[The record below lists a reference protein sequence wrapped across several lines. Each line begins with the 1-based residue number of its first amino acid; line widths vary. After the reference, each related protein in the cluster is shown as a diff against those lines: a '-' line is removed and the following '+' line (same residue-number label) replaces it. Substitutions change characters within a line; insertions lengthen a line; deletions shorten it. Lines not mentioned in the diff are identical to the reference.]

1 MLKHS
6 FLSYL
11 GKKFS
16 FRGCGWSKRTFCWS
30 QEDEVWIDV
39 IVDLFVKLFGEDYL
53 NYTYSKDHGT
63 QVTEVSDPRRSFIY
77 DHDKWEESFETVCQ
91 ERAVSL
97 QARRSAS
104 LLKQLA
110 DTTVK
115 QPEAESNDL
124 DGVAPLQSQPLPCVS
139 NSDELK
145 TADVPVLHCSDA
157 VVEASSLPGTETRHS
172 SNDVEEVARSEVCSP
187 VAPLVP
193 RCRKKLAIKH
203 GLPLSISALFQIS
216 ATGIFQGPESAF
228 VDNLMDGSVVF
239 EGSKVI
245 DSRDLVALRGGRPT
259 SEENYLTNFVIES
272 YLDLIAKQGALQGSK
287 VECIGW
293 ECFEKAVGRQ
303 PAKDVLTRN
312 APLLQQDIVLVPCNS
327 ENSRHWF
334 LLALL
339 PKQFQILVLDS
350 TAGSFIKPTAKK
362 AITKMWMLLN
372 ELDATIDA
380 SHWKFIAN
388 KPTDIPQQQNDF
400 DCGVYVCMYARCL
413 ALQHLMPDHIPSGRK
428 IMILELHQGQL
439 HPYLQ

>member
-1 MLKHS
+1 M
-6 FLSYL
+6 
-11 GKKFS
+11 
-16 FRGCGWSKRTFCWS
+16 
-30 QEDEVWIDV
+30 
-39 IVDLFVKLFGEDYL
+39 
-53 NYTYSKDHGT
+53 
-63 QVTEVSDPRRSFIY
+63 SDPRKSFTY

-97 QARRSAS
+97 QARRSAN

-115 QPEAESNDL
+115 QPEVESNDL
-124 DGVAPLQSQPLPCVS
+124 DGVAPLQTEPVPCVL
-139 NSDELK
+139 NNEEPK
-145 TADVPVLHCSDA
+145 TADVPVLHCSDT
-157 VVEASSLPGTETRHS
+157 VVEASSLPSTETRHS
-172 SNDVEEVARSEVCSP
+172 SNDVEEVTKDEICSP
-187 VAPLVP
+187 VTPLP
-193 RCRKKLAIKH
+193 RCRKKLAIMH
-203 GLPLSISALFQIS
+203 GLPLNISALFQILAS
-216 ATGIFQGPESAF
+216 GMLQDPESAF
-228 VDNLMDGSVVF
+228 VDNLIDGSVAF
-239 EGSKVI
+239 AGNKVI
-245 DSRDLVALRGGRPT
+245 DSSDLVALRGGRPT
-259 SEENYLTNFVIES
+259 SEGNYLTNFVIES

-293 ECFEKAVGRQ
+293 ECFEKAVGRR

-327 ENSRHWF
+327 ENSQHWF

-350 TAGSFIKPTAKK
+350 MAGNFIKPTAKK

-372 ELDATIDA
+372 ELDSTADA

-388 KPTDIPQQQNDF
+388 KSTDLPQQQNDF

-413 ALQHLMPDHIPSGRK
+413 ALQHFMPDHIPSSRK

>member
-1 MLKHS
+1 
-6 FLSYL
+6 
-11 GKKFS
+11 
-16 FRGCGWSKRTFCWS
+16 
-30 QEDEVWIDV
+30 
-39 IVDLFVKLFGEDYL
+39 
-53 NYTYSKDHGT
+53 
-63 QVTEVSDPRRSFIY
+63 VSDPRKSFTY

-97 QARRSAS
+97 QAKRSAN

-115 QPEAESNDL
+115 HSEAESNDL
-124 DGVAPLQSQPLPCVS
+124 DGVAPLQTEPLSCVS
-139 NSDELK
+139 NNEESN
-145 TADVPVLHCSDA
+145 TADVPVLHCSDT
-157 VVEASSLPGTETRHS
+157 VVEASSLRGAETRHS
-172 SNDVEEVARSEVCSP
+172 SNDVEEVARSKICSP
-187 VAPLVP
+187 VAPLP
-193 RCRKKLAIKH
+193 RCRRKLAIKH
-203 GLPLSISALFQIS
+203 GLPLSISALFQTS
-216 ATGIFQGPESAF
+216 ASRIFQGPESAF
-228 VDNLMDGSVVF
+228 VDSLMDGSIAF
-239 EGSKVI
+239 EGNKVI

-327 ENSRHWF
+327 GNSRHWF

-350 TAGSFIKPTAKK
+350 TAGSFIKPTSQN
-362 AITKMWMLLN
+362 AIKKMWMLLN
-372 ELDATIDA
+372 ELDATLDA

-388 KPTDIPQQQNDF
+388 KPTDIPQQKNDF

-413 ALQHLMPDHIPSGRK
+413 ALQHVMPDHIPSGRK

>member
-11 GKKFS
+11 GKRFS

-30 QEDEVWIDV
+30 QDDQVWIDV

-53 NYTYSKDHGT
+53 NYAYSKDHGT
-63 QVTEVSDPRRSFIY
+63 QVTEVSDPRNSFTY

-97 QARRSAS
+97 QARRSAN

-115 QPEAESNDL
+115 QPEAESDNL
-124 DGVAPLQSQPLPCVS
+124 DGVAPLQTEPPPCVS
-139 NSDELK
+139 NNEELK
-145 TADVPVLHCSDA
+145 TADVPVLHCSDT

-172 SNDVEEVARSEVCSP
+172 SNDVEEVARIEICSP
-187 VAPLVP
+187 VAPLL
-193 RCRKKLAIKH
+193 RFRKKLAIKH
-203 GLPLSISALFQIS
+203 GLPPSISAQFQIS
-216 ATGIFQGPESAF
+216 ESGVFQGPESAF
-228 VDNLMDGSVVF
+228 VDSLMDGSVAF
-239 EGSKVI
+239 EGSKLI
-245 DSRDLVALRGGRPT
+245 DSRDLVALRGGMPT

-272 YLDLIAKQGALQGSK
+272 YFDLIAKQGALQGSK

-303 PAKDVLTRN
+303 PAKDALARN
-312 APLLQQDIVLVPCNS
+312 APLLQQDIVIVPCNS
-327 ENSRHWF
+327 ENSQHWF

-350 TAGSFIKPTAKK
+350 TAGNFIKPTAKK

-372 ELDATIDA
+372 ELDATLDA
-380 SHWKFIAN
+380 GHWKFIAN
-388 KPTDIPQQQNDF
+388 KLTDIPQQQNDF
-400 DCGVYVCMYARCL
+400 DCGVYICMYARCL
-413 ALQHLMPDHIPSGRK
+413 VLQHLMADHIPSCRK